1 MNPNDIYIETK
12 RLIIRALQIDD
23 ANEIY
28 KNINNEQVSRWTANV
43 PHPYT
48 LENAHDFIE
57 YSNIAIEN
65 DKKLDLGIIL
75 KETGKLIGCAGFVD
89 LDLKNNNAEIGYWL
103 GEKYWGKGIMSEAVF
118 AIIKYGFDNLK
129 LHKIYGKHIS
139 ENINSKRIFEKLGFK
154 EEGLLREQVLKKG
167 KYFDKKYWGL
177 LKDDFNDIYD
187 Q

>member
-1 MNPNDIYIETK
+1 
-12 RLIIRALQIDD
+12 
-23 ANEIY
+23 
-28 KNINNEQVSRWTANV
+28 
-43 PHPYT
+43 
-48 LENAHDFIE
+48 
-57 YSNIAIEN
+57 
-65 DKKLDLGIIL
+65 L

-154 EEGLLREQVLKKG
+154 EEGL
-167 KYFDKKYWGL
+167 
-177 LKDDFNDIYD
+177 
-187 Q
+187 